1 MVSVGSAFD
10 LFFLPMSF
18 TPFHAHE
25 KRLAAL
31 THATSLKVTFYK
43 HRLKFFIHDTFI
55 DFQMIIRYIENER
68 TKVLAA

>member
-1 MVSVGSAFD
+1 MVAVGSAFD

-31 THATSLKVTFYK
+31 THATNLKVTYYK
-43 HRLKFFIHDTFI
+43 HRLKFFIHNGAKVVQI
-55 DFQMIIRYIENER
+55 DQT
-68 TKVLAA
+68 TKPFVTK